1 MPRKSESKT
10 ESPQKHRLT
19 LAELASYDDVLTD
32 ALVDQVEWR
41 LEHDGASLTSHRHIS
56 GREYAKIARTNTY
69 LSEAS
74 RRIKYLKSSSTKLS

>member
-10 ESPQKHRLT
+10 GSPQKHRLT

-41 LEHDGASLTSHRHIS
+41 LGHDGASLT
-56 GREYAKIARTNTY
+56 
-69 LSEAS
+69 
-74 RRIKYLKSSSTKLS
+74 